1 MNHLSEEQIVLHCY
15 GDAEEAEEVRRHLE
29 ACADCRDE
37 FDRLRSMLKQ
47 IEPVEVPDPPAGFE
61 EKAWLNL
68 RDRLPAKRSGFRQW
82 FLSAPRW
89 AVAGAAAVLL
99 IAAFLAGRYIPRTPG
114 VTTGNAVNNQVNR
127 QQVVLVAVGDHLERS
142 QMLLV
147 EIMNNDAVSGAD
159 LSNEQQQARDLLDS
173 NHLYRVSAQNAGD
186 PQIARV
192 LDELGR
198 VLTEIANSP
207 SDLSPS
213 DLQQIR
219 SRIQS
224 EGLLFK
230 VRVVG
235 SEVNSRLRRTE
246 QNPGGNG
253 NQRL

>member
-1 MNHLSEEQIVLHCY
+1 MKHLSEEQIVLHCY
-15 GDAEEAEEVRRHLE
+15 GDAEDTAEILSHLE
-29 ACADCRDE
+29 SCSACRDE
-37 FDRLRSMLKQ
+37 LERLQGLLNQ
-47 IEPVEVPDPPAGFE
+47 IEPVEVPEPTAMFE
-61 EKAWLNL
+61 EKTWLNL
-68 RDRLPAKRSGFRQW
+68 RDRLPSRRSGFRQW
-82 FLSAPRW
+82 FITAPRW
-89 AVAGAAAVLL
+89 ALAGVAVLL
-99 IAAFLAGRYIPRTPG
+99 IAAAFLAGRYMPRHDGQPPEIAG
-114 VTTGNAVNNQVNR
+114 QVNR

-147 EIMNNDAVSGAD
+147 EIMNNDAVSGTD
-159 LSNEQQQARDLLDS
+159 LSTEQQQARDLLDA

-186 PQIARV
+186 PQIARL

-207 SDLSPS
+207 SDLSPA

-219 SRIQS
+219 GRIQS

-235 SEVNSRLRRTE
+235 SEVNSRLRRAE
-246 QNPGGNG
+246 QSPAGNR

>member
-1 MNHLSEEQIVLHCY
+1 MKHLSEEQIVLHCY
-15 GDAEEAEEVRRHLE
+15 GDAENSEEVRGHLE
-29 ACADCRDE
+29 LCSACRDE
-37 FDRLRSMLKQ
+37 FERLQGLLKQ
-47 IEPVEVPDPPAGFE
+47 IEPVEVSEPTATFE
-61 EKAWLNL
+61 EKTWLNL
-68 RDRLPAKRSGFRQW
+68 RDRLPARRSGFRQW
-82 FLSAPRW
+82 FPGARRW
-89 AVAGAAAVLL
+89 ALAGAAVLL
-99 IAAFLAGRYIPRTPG
+99 IAAAFLAGRYMPRHDGQPPEIAG
-114 VTTGNAVNNQVNR
+114 QVNR

-159 LSNEQQQARDLLDS
+159 ILTEQQQARDLLDA

-186 PQIARV
+186 PQIARL

-207 SDLSPS
+207 SELSSS
-213 DLQQIR
+213 DLRQIR

-235 SEVNSRLRRTE
+235 SEVNSRVRRAE
-246 QNPGGNG
+246 QNPSGNR